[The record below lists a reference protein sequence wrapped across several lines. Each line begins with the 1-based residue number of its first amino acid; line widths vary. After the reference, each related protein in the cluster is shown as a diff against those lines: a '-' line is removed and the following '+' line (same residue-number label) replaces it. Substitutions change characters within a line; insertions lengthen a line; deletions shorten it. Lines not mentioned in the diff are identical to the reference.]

1 LRRFLILLALAAL
14 VCNLALVSPGAGSSG
29 DQAYGHVEN
38 IVHIGSRFAGTTAE
52 AAAASYIEN
61 QLRSYGLQTWVEN
74 FSIGSTYVVTENRL
88 TVVQPVQM
96 SITCVPA
103 IYSPSTENVVT
114 GQLMYAADW
123 STQNPEQLR
132 GRVLLV
138 ESGEPITD
146 LTNVPP
152 RAMIFFME
160 NQPAISAIWPD
171 GLASQCPTVSIS
183 GSDAHQLMELLDNGQ
198 VTVEL
203 RLAASSPSGTSQN
216 VIARLP
222 GDSDET
228 IVVAAHHDSM
238 LTPGAIDDASGVAV
252 MLEIART
259 LSTENL
265 QRTIMFASFGGE
277 ELGLF
282 GSADFVSKHKED
294 DKLVAAIIL
303 DCIAAGPDNGL
314 RIGLTDSAQYGTT
327 EWLDGFLQQ
336 VAENFGFHAQ
346 SETVDAVGGYSDH
359 VSFTSAGIDASWI
372 YWVNPTSYDILGPV
386 HTLSDDLSA
395 VDSTRLQQTISL
407 GADAVRKL
415 AAEDIEAWRWKYAFP
430 TRVAGFTVAVL
441 GAAAISIGLSCFVH
455 YRRDWVWSRAV
466 LVVLVAVVAT
476 SSVAGFLLLR

>member
-1 LRRFLILLALAAL
+1 M
-14 VCNLALVSPGAGSSG
+14 CNLALVSPGAGSSG

-38 IVHIGSRFAGTTAE
+38 IVRIGPRFAGTAAE
-52 AAAASYIEN
+52 ATAASYIEN
-61 QLRSYGLQTWVEN
+61 QLRLYGLQTWVEN
-74 FSIGSTYVVTENRL
+74 FSIGTTYVVTENRL
-88 TVVQPVQM
+88 TMVQPVQM

-138 ESGEPITD
+138 ESGEPITG
-146 LTNVPP
+146 LASIPP
-152 RAMIFFME
+152 LAMIYFLE
-160 NQPAISAIWPD
+160 NQPALTAIWPD
-171 GLASQCPTVSIS
+171 GLASQCPAVSIS
-183 GSDAHQLMELLDNGQ
+183 GSDAHQLIELLGNGS

-203 RLAASSPSGTSQN
+203 RLTASSPPGTSQN

-222 GDSDET
+222 GSSDET

-252 MLEIART
+252 MLEIAHT

-265 QRTIMFASFGGE
+265 QRTVMFASFGGE

-282 GSADFVSKHKED
+282 GSADFVSKHKD
-294 DKLVAAIIL
+294 DKLVAAIIF

-327 EWLDGFLQQ
+327 EWLDDFLQQ
-336 VAENFGFHAQ
+336 VAENLGFCAWAE
-346 SETVDAVGGYSDH
+346 SIEAVAGYSDH
-359 VSFTSAGIDASWI
+359 VSFTEAGIDASWI
-372 YWVNPTSYDILGPV
+372 YWVNPTSYDIIGPV
-386 HTLSDDLSA
+386 HTLSDNLSV
-395 VDSTRLQQTISL
+395 VDNTRLQQTISL
-407 GADAVRKL
+407 GVDAVRKL

-430 TRVAGFTVAVL
+430 TRMAVFAVAVL
-441 GAAAISIGLSCFVH
+441 GALTISIGSSCFVH
-455 YRRDWVWSRAV
+455 YRRDWAWRRAV
-466 LVVLVAVVAT
+466 LVVAVAVVAT